1 MLKIDPKRGQEIAY
15 ILIKSYRDG
24 GIFGHTPR
32 MPEAIL
38 PEGISKGS
46 REHLLFLTL
55 TVSIDYMRDA
65 DRLWDA
71 ARATFNDPETR
82 FLFFPEEVVQKDF
95 QTIINAGQNYNL
107 FKRPSKDAERW
118 IKICKT
124 FHDYYQNSPLNF
136 IEDCNFD
143 ALCIRNRLHNYATLF
158 PGLSGDKIG
167 ALWLRVVWKI
177 GGIRLTNLKKIS
189 IPVDAH
195 IRRATIKTQV
205 ITNHEEIPK
214 NKLDLL
220 DDYIRLAWDLSFQNT
235 EIMPLEIDEPLW
247 HLSRYGC
254 SKAQKSCPN
263 FDKCPVNYYCI
274 HQEQKI

>member
-1 MLKIDPKRGQEIAY
+1 MPEIHPEIGQEIAS
-15 ILIKSYRDG
+15 ILIKSYTEGD
-24 GIFGHTPR
+24 IFGHTPQ
-32 MPEAIL
+32 MPEDEL
-38 PEGISKGS
+38 PEGVVRGS

-65 DRLWDA
+65 DQLWDA

-95 QTIINAGQNYNL
+95 QLIINAGQNYNL

-124 FHDYYQNSPLNF
+124 LHDYYQNSPLNF
-136 IEDCNFD
+136 IEDCDFD
-143 ALCIRNRLHNYATLF
+143 ALCIQNRLRNYAALF
-158 PGLSGDKIG
+158 PGLSGDKISP
-167 ALWLRVVWKI
+167 LWLRVVWKI

-205 ITNHEEIPK
+205 ITNHEDIPK

-220 DDYIRLAWDLSFQNT
+220 DYYVRLAWDLSLQNT

-247 HLSRYGC
+247 HLSKYGC

-263 FDKCPVNYYCI
+263 FDKCPVNHYCI
-274 HQEQKI
+274 HRQDV